1 MGVFAQASGAALVFG
16 IAVLAPALRA
26 RYHLSLSEVGILLAA
41 SNFGSIPALLPW
53 GLLADRIG
61 ERLVIGIGLSGAAAA
76 VAGLA
81 FEPSFV
87 LLVVLLV
94 LAGALSVSVNV
105 ASGRA
110 VMHWFGAEQRGLA
123 FGLRQT
129 AIPLGG
135 VVASLLLP
143 QIVAT
148 AGLGGAFAALAGFCF
163 AAAAAGLVWMR
174 EGPEASEDITLT
186 EARHPLGDSRMWRLS
201 WGSCL
206 LLAIPVTVGGFIVL
220 FLHSQRGLSTAA
232 AAAVFAV
239 GQVLGGAGRIG
250 FGSWSDRLGGR
261 VRPMRWIGLALAV
274 AVSAA
279 AALVDAPLGLLL
291 PALVVAVGLGMSWNG
306 LSFTAAAEL
315 AGHARS
321 GAAIGFQQTSLSIT
335 AAAVPPAFAAAV
347 AATSWQAGFALVAVC
362 PLGAA
367 VVLRR
372 LEV

>member
-1 MGVFAQASGAALVFG
+1 VFAQASGAALLFG

-26 RYHLSLSEVGILLAA
+26 RYHLSLSEVGVLLAA

-61 ERLVIGIGLSGAAAA
+61 ERLVIAIGLFGAAAA
-76 VAGLA
+76 VAGMA
-81 FEPSFV
+81 VGPSFV
-87 LLVVLLV
+87 LLVILLV
-94 LAGALSVSVNV
+94 LAGALGVSVNV

-135 VVASLLLP
+135 VLASLLLP
-143 QIVAT
+143 PIVT
-148 AGLGGAFAALAGFCF
+148 ADGLRAGFAVLAAFCF
-163 AAAAAGLVWMR
+163 AAATAGLIWMR
-174 EGPEASEDITLT
+174 EGPETSEGVTLT
-186 EARHPLGDSRMWRLS
+186 DVRHPLGDARMWRLS

-232 AAAVFAV
+232 AAGIFAI

-250 FGSWSDRLGGR
+250 FGSWSDRLGTR
-261 VRPMRWIGLALAV
+261 VRPMRWIGVALALAV
-274 AVSAA
+274 AGA

-321 GAAIGFQQTSLSIT
+321 GAAIGFQQTSLSLT
-335 AAAVPPAFAAAV
+335 AAALPPLFAAAV
-347 AATSWQAGFALVAVC
+347 AATSWQAGFAIVAVC
-362 PLGAA
+362 PLAA
-367 VVLRR
+367 AFVLKGLR
-372 LEV
+372 V